1 MVLHA
6 LKPFTSLTTQ
16 PAVFKLPAFAIR
28 GGEAAPAGTFD
39 MGLAKTRL
47 EGLAYSTVTTLMLNA
62 ALRLFSSTPKKLESI
77 PDDPDKA
84 KVVKLNNSLKV
95 AFGISLSFSAALGLY
110 TTIVFTLMAIYSKTA
125 LGMGLQEEYLEF
137 FDKCAPFRLAGF
149 RAFIGTLMTY
159 NVSWV
164 LSLVLNYEGDIRW
177 WLALPA
183 VMIGVTGLLH
193 VNSIMGLASSI
204 IYS

>member
-1 MVLHA
+1 MLLHS
-6 LKPFTSLTTQ
+6 LKPLIPLATTAKL
-16 PAVFKLPAFAIR
+16 AVFSLPASTIH
-28 GGEAAPAGTFD
+28 GGATAAFN

-47 EGLAYSTVTTLMLNA
+47 EGLAYSTVTTLMLNVA
-62 ALRLFSSTPKKLESI
+62 IKLFFSTPKKLESI

-95 AFGISLSFSAALGLY
+95 LFGASLLLSATLGLY
-110 TTIVFTLMAIYSKTA
+110 ATTMFTLTTIYSKTA
-125 LGMGLQEEYLEF
+125 LGMGLQDAYLEF

-149 RAFIGTLMTY
+149 RAFIGTLITFNM
-159 NVSWV
+159 SWV
-164 LSLVLNYEGDIRW
+164 LSLVLNCEGEIRW

-183 VMIGVTGLLH
+183 VMIGVAGLLH